1 MSNTVIAVV
10 LFSLLGI
17 ALLYNSYILYRN
29 MKVGRFRMM
38 LISMVNT
45 AAEKAIYRGE
55 YDIEKY
61 YGLCDKYSYNDM
73 LFSFKPLTLEAWYVE
88 EEIKMLK
95 GEK

>member
-1 MSNTVIAVV
+1 MNTVIVV
-10 LFSLLGI
+10 VFSLLGI
-17 ALLYNSYILYRN
+17 ALIYNSYILYRN
-29 MKVGRFRMM
+29 KKVGRFRMM
-38 LISMVNT
+38 LISMAQV
-45 AAEKAIYRGE
+45 AAGRAIYRGE